1 MFASFKRLRK
11 TKHTHHP
18 VDDAR
23 GKAEA
28 MLQIKDQYDLNAYSQ
43 GAVPVMGRS
52 GESLVR

>member
-28 MLQIKDQYDLNAYSQ
+28 MLQIKDQYDLKAYSQ